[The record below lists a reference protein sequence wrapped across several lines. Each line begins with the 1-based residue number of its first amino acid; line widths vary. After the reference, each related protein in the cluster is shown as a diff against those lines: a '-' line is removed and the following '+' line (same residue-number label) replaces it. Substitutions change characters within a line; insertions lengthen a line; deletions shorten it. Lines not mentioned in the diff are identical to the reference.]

1 MGLFV
6 FPFFLGS
13 VMVTVIWR
21 YILDF
26 RYGFINSALRGL
38 GLQNLAID
46 WLGNPNV
53 VLFTIVP
60 VETWSSIGI
69 YILFYLTALQP
80 IPSSLIETAVIDG
93 AGWARRFT
101 AVTTPYLIWAF
112 MVNLV
117 IILSKG
123 LSSFET
129 ILLLTQGGPGFSS
142 ETISYY
148 IYWSG
153 FLGSRQGYGSAISVI
168 LFLVTSAISL
178 LLIATL
184 RKGAIEP

>member
-1 MGLFV
+1 
-6 FPFFLGS
+6 
-13 VMVTVIWR
+13 
-21 YILDF
+21 
-26 RYGFINSALRGL
+26 
-38 GLQNLAID
+38 
-46 WLGNPNV
+46 LGNPNV

-60 VETWSSIGI
+60 VEAWSSIGI
-69 YILFYLTALQP
+69 YILFYLTALQA

-101 AVTTPYLIWAF
+101 SVTTPYLLWAF

-142 ETISYY
+142 ETVSYY

-153 FLGSRQGYGSAISVI
+153 FLGSKQGYGSAISVI
-168 LFLVTSAISL
+168 LFFMTSVISL
-178 LLIATL
+178 LLVANL
-184 RKGAIEP
+184 RKSAIEKEA